1 MGVQD
6 ETDGS
11 ENMRKNRGAIGTL
24 GMALLSEQYA
34 PDAGSTAQ
42 LFAELTQEL
51 TRLGVA
57 IQVCTLQPGYVED
70 APAAPWHEIRAGVR
84 VWRLPRLPFRRTN
97 RKGEAL
103 NWAWATL
110 SLTLLALRVPRHLP
124 LLVGTNP
131 PMLHL
136 AGAVMKWLRGQ
147 RFIALF
153 YDLHPELSCAVGMLQ
168 QGGVIDRMWR
178 RLNTWILQQA
188 DVAICLG
195 RYMERSVLARHA
207 LAPTVIIDNWCDPA
221 VVRCLPKAES
231 RFAQEHELL
240 DKFVVLFSGNMG
252 WRQRLEI
259 LLAAAADLQD
269 TPVRFVF
276 IGEGAKKEKLR
287 EIAAARNLQNVLFFP
302 YQPRAAMEHSLAAAD
317 LCVVSQERE
326 VIGCGVPSKTYT
338 YLAAGRA
345 LLGLA
350 SQPCE
355 LRDMVQRFKCGWL
368 FDEDHDQDA
377 IVAQLR
383 RLMQEPQVCHLAGQ
397 RGRQA
402 FEENFTLPIIARK
415 YLDLIQRQCESGPAP
430 SWWQRLLHFR
440 ARAAQPRMR
449 FTEAC
454 DHDEP
459 RVLETTSKPL
469 QKH

>member
-1 MGVQD
+1 MGA
-6 ETDGS
+6 
-11 ENMRKNRGAIGTL
+11 KRGQSGKR
-24 GMALLSEQYA
+24 GVALLSEQFA

-42 LFAELTQEL
+42 LFAELTREL
-51 TRLGVA
+51 ARHGVE
-57 IQVCTLQPGYVED
+57 IQVCALQPGYVED
-70 APAAPWHEIRAGVR
+70 APAAPWRETRNGVR

-110 SLTLLALRVPRHLP
+110 GLALLALRVPRHIP

-136 AGAVMKWLRGQ
+136 VGAVMKWLRGQ

-153 YDLHPELSCAVGMLQ
+153 YDLHPELSCAVGMLRH
-168 QGGVIDRMWR
+168 GSLIDCMWR
-178 RLNTWILQQA
+178 RLNAWILRQA
-188 DVAICLG
+188 DAAICLG
-195 RYMERSVLARHA
+195 HYMERSVLARHA
-207 LAPTVIIDNWCDPA
+207 PAPTVIIDNWCDPA

-231 RFAQEHELL
+231 RFAQAHGLL

-287 EIAAARNLQNVLFFP
+287 EIAAARNLQNVHFFP
-302 YQPRAAMEHSLAAAD
+302 YQPRATMEHSLAAAD
-317 LCVVSQERE
+317 VCVVSQERE
-326 VIGCGVPSKTYT
+326 VIGYGVPSKIYT
-338 YLAAGRA
+338 YMAAGRA

-355 LRDMVQRFKCGWL
+355 LSDMVKKFKCGWL
-368 FDEDHDQDA
+368 FDEDHDKDA
-377 IVAQLR
+377 IVALLR
-383 RLMQEPQVCHLAGQ
+383 RLMQAPQACHAAGR

-430 SWWQRLLHFR
+430 SWWQRVVRFR
-440 ARAAQPRMR
+440 ARRARPRLR
-449 FTEAC
+449 FAEPGN
-454 DHDEP
+454 HDES
-459 RVLETTSKPL
+459 RVLETTSKPV
-469 QKH
+469 QEH